1 MVSLEHKPSNFAG
14 NKKIGSATT
23 YIKVD
28 TVNNTIEFVVNG
40 VQQELW
46 S

>member
-1 MVSLEHKPSNFAG
+1 MVSLEHKPCNFAG

-23 YIKVD
+23 YLYVD
-28 TVNNTIEFVVNG
+28 TTNNKIQAYVNSVLVN
-40 VQQELW
+40 EW